1 MKKGIALLTAMLFAA
16 GLLVGPV
23 CEKVF
28 AKDMKIA
35 YVDLAKVFDE
45 YSKTKDS
52 EKVLEEKGKS
62 KEAERAKLVDEVK
75 KAKDEQ
81 ALLSDKAKAEKQGV
95 IDIKIKALQ
104 DYDTKARNDLMKDR
118 NDMLGGI
125 MKDIEKVVTDY
136 AKASGYDFVLNSR
149 MLLYG
154 AEQYDMTKDIL
165 AKLNK

>member
-1 MKKGIALLTAMLFAA
+1 MNIVRPKIQKK
-16 GLLVGPV
+16 
-23 CEKVF
+23 
-28 AKDMKIA
+28 
-35 YVDLAKVFDE
+35 
-45 YSKTKDS
+45 
-52 EKVLEEKGKS
+52 
-62 KEAERAKLVDEVK
+62 
-75 KAKDEQ
+75 
-81 ALLSDKAKAEKQGV
+81 GV